1 MTTAAARPLPGIRI
15 AAAPPPA
22 APTLPRMDVAV
33 LAGFAATGPIHL
45 PVVVES
51 AAHFEAVF
59 GPDAPLAWDDAR
71 GERVHACLGPAV
83 RAFFANGGR
92 RCWVIRLAR
101 TAASEALRRPA
112 APPSAAVA
120 VANTFAVPGV
130 LSVPPAGA
138 PIEAAGAEA
147 RCEGSWSD
155 PLRLATALTRHAL
168 ALEIAPP
175 AAPSAPGRFRFSTG
189 SAVAAGDLVELG
201 DPEDAV
207 AYAVVDSVA
216 ATLGAGGVFAAEA
229 TVVAA
234 FARRGAAPTSPPEAP
249 RSGRAHVAGF
259 VHGAAATL
267 VPSSGGEEEGG
278 TVRLRFDDPVPAAV
292 EPGHWACW
300 EGGGERVWVRM
311 DAVAGAPVFGAA
323 EGDGPRIAGV
333 AAGPAWREV
342 AATAPA
348 PGPARGS
355 LLTLELRVT
364 GGAGAARRASAGLT
378 PRHPAAWWNRLSDA
392 DFHRPPER
400 PDAPDAPA
408 PPAAGVEGERFPLAR
423 AAAAVPAA
431 WVPLGATGLYGAATA
446 PYPPRA
452 TALERDG
459 LAEFGA
465 DLFLDPELSTVPMQ
479 GLVELADA
487 IRFVR
492 PRTRTLLGIY
502 AAISL
507 GRGGVFNEA
516 TLLAIPDA
524 VHPGWTRRPDRDV
537 PPPAPALPEPPPH
550 WGTHRGPCAAPSTAP
565 REGPDLGA
573 FLDCATRRLDAPV
586 LRGPDGPVA
595 PGPFRLTWTDAVPG
609 GEYVLVEAAQADL
622 ADAREV
628 YRGPATEHV
637 VRVAR
642 EGVLYYQVFARLGDE
657 RSAGSNAVAVR
668 VRAERWV
675 MNRPEQAGEG
685 MERTWLAVHRAA
697 LRLAAAGG
705 DLFVALALP
714 RHFRAPDAVRYA
726 RRLRAVRQPPGQA
739 DADAFGFTEVRAPSY
754 GAIYFPWLYSGGQG
768 GGTDAPVPPDGAA
781 LGVLAS
787 RALRAGAWAAPANQP
802 FQGVVALVPSIPTAD
817 RQALQDARVNLVR
830 PDPRGFLSLSAD
842 TLAHEPELRPV
853 GVRRLLTLLRRL
865 ALRRGHDYA
874 FEPHGPV
881 LRRAVERG
889 FEAVLEDLFARGA
902 FAGATPAQA
911 FRVVTDDTVNPP
923 RGVEAGRLVVELRVA
938 PAVPLSFLSVRLA
951 QRAGGLSVAEEL

>member
-1 MTTAAARPLPGIRI
+1 MTTAAVPRPLPGIRI

-22 APTLPRMDVAV
+22 VPTLPRMDVAV

-45 PVVVES
+45 PVVVEG

-112 APPSAAVA
+112 ASPAAAAAVA
-120 VANTFAVPGV
+120 VANAFAVPGV
-130 LSVPPAGA
+130 LALPAAGA
-138 PIEAAGAEA
+138 RMEPALAEA

-168 ALEIAPP
+168 ALEVAPP
-175 AAPSAPGRFRFSTG
+175 AASAAGRLRFS
-189 SAVAAGDLVELG
+189 SASPVAAGDLVELG
-201 DPEDAV
+201 DPRDAV
-207 AYAVVDSVA
+207 AYAVVDFVE
-216 ATLGAGGVFAAEA
+216 ATLGARGAYTADA
-229 TVVAA
+229 TMVAA
-234 FARRGAAPTSPPEAP
+234 FARLGGAPASPPAAP

-267 VPSSGGEEEGG
+267 DPSPGAEDGDG
-278 TVRLRFDDPVPAAV
+278 TVRLRFDDPVPAAL

-300 EGGGERVWVRM
+300 EDGAERVWLRM
-311 DAVAGAPVFGAA
+311 DQVAGEPVFGAA
-323 EGDGPRIAGV
+323 GDGEPRMAGV

-342 AATAPA
+342 AAAAPA

-378 PRHPAAWWNRLSDA
+378 PRHPAAWWNQLSDA

-400 PDAPDAPA
+400 PDAPDASA

-423 AAAAVPAA
+423 AAAPVPTA
-431 WVPLGATGLYGAATA
+431 WIPLGATGLYGAATA

-459 LAEFGA
+459 LADFGPG
-465 DLFLDPELSTVPMQ
+465 LFLDPELAAAPMQ

-487 IRFVR
+487 IRFIR
-492 PRTRTLLGIY
+492 PRTRPLLGIH

-524 VHPGWTRRPDRDV
+524 VHPGWTRRADGDV
-537 PPPAPALPEPPPH
+537 PPPAPVDPEPPPH
-550 WGTHRGPCAAPSTAP
+550 WGTHRGPCADGSAAP
-565 REGPDLGA
+565 REGPDFGA

-586 LRGPDGPVA
+586 LRGPDGPVP

-609 GEYVLVEAAQADL
+609 AEYVLVEAAQADL

-628 YRGPATEHV
+628 HRGPAAEHAP
-637 VRVAR
+637 RAAR
-642 EGVLYYQVFARLGDE
+642 EGVLYYQVYARLGDE
-657 RSAGSNAVAVR
+657 RSAGSNAVVVR

-675 MNRPEQAGEG
+675 MKGPQQAGEG

-705 DLFVALALP
+705 DLFVALSLP

-726 RRLRAVRQPPGQA
+726 RRLRAVRQPPGEA
-739 DADAFGFTEVRAPSY
+739 DADAFGFNEARAPSH
-754 GAIYFPWLYSGGQG
+754 GALYFPWLSTG
-768 GGTDAPVPPDGAA
+768 GGEAAPPDGAA

-787 RALRAGAWAAPANQP
+787 RALRVGAWAAPANQP
-802 FQGVVALVPSIPTAD
+802 LQGVVALLPSVPAGD
-817 RQALQDARVNLVR
+817 RQALQDARVNLLR
-830 PDPRGFLSLSAD
+830 ADPRGFLALSAD
-842 TLAHEPELRPV
+842 TLAHEPELRPI
-853 GVRRLLTLLRRL
+853 GVRRLMTLLRRL

-874 FEPHGPV
+874 FEPHEPV

-923 RGVEAGRLVVELRVA
+923 REVEAGRLVVELRVA
-938 PAVPLSFLSVRLA
+938 PAVPLAFLSVRLA
-951 QRAGGLSVAEEL
+951 QRAGGMSVAEEL